1 VLPDVDDPR
10 FSELGEEGFVFAC
23 HPGVPCFNQCCRRLN
38 LMLTPYDVLRLKA
51 RLGLD
56 SEEFIERYTEVESGQ
71 NGWPLPR
78 LAMRGNKERTCPFL
92 GDDGCTVYPDRPGAC
107 RTYPLGR
114 ATKGGDSGG
123 PQQEQ
128 WFLVREPHCR
138 GFEQGPRWSPLSWI
152 QDQGLE
158 AYNANNDLFLP
169 IVTRQAPAADA
180 DQAAKKMQMFFMAC
194 YNLDQFRR
202 FVTQSRLTQLIELD
216 PTRLELIQSN
226 DLQLLKFAF
235 DWLRFSLFGEPT
247 LRLKDAPV
255 PA

>member
-1 VLPDVDDPR
+1 MLPDVDDPR
-10 FSELGEEGFVFAC
+10 FSELGDEGFTFAC

-38 LMLTPYDVLRLKA
+38 LVLTPYDVLRLKTH
-51 RLGLD
+51 LGL
-56 SEEFIERYTEVESGQ
+56 SSGEFIEKYTEVESGQ

-78 LAMRGNKERTCPFL
+78 LAMRGNAEHTCPFL
-92 GDDGCTVYPDRPGAC
+92 GEAGCTVYPDRPGAC

-123 PQQEQ
+123 PSAEQ

-138 GFEQGPRWSPLSWI
+138 GFEEGPNWTPQSWT

-158 AYNANNDLFLP
+158 AYNASNDLFLP
-169 IVTRQAPAADA
+169 LVTRQAPAADA

-194 YNLDQFRR
+194 YNLDQFKQ
-202 FVTQSRLTQLIELD
+202 FVVGSRLTQLIDLD
-216 PTRLELIQSN
+216 PVRLELIQTN
-226 DLQLLKFAF
+226 DAQLLKFAF

-247 LRLKDAPV
+247 LRLRQV
-255 PA
+255 PADS